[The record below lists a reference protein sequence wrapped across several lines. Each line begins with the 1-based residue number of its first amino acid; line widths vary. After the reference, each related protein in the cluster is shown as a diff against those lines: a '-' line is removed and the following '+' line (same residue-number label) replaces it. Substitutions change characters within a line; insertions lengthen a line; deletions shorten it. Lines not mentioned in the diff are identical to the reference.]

1 MSKELTREEK
11 SQAYIKGLKMTLNE
25 LQSRLHDQADGL
37 STKQLRRALKAS
49 VNYITTRTDDT
60 DAKALPESE
69 REFLGGMFAAI
80 ETSVQYAINVIG
92 ELQYKQ
98 DSVSEQ
104 VENQESVEKSD
115 TKKGE
120 ENE

>member
-11 SQAYIKGLKMTLNE
+11 SQAYIKGLEMTLGD
-25 LQSRLHDQADGL
+25 LQPRLHDQIDGL

-92 ELQYKQ
+92 ELQHKQ
-98 DSVSEQ
+98 
-104 VENQESVEKSD
+104 QESVEKSD
-115 TKKGE
+115 TKGE
-120 ENE
+120 